1 MAESPLVSQPIEE
14 FLDRLASDAPT
25 PGGGAVAALTGALA
39 ASLGRMVC
47 GLTLGRKKSADVE
60 PQVKQIASR
69 LTRAAEMLKRLID
82 EDAAAYAE
90 LSAVLK
96 MDKSDPKRKT
106 RLVET
111 AGLAAAVPLETAAV
125 SRQVLGDLRRLEPI
139 ANPNLRSDVEAGIHV
154 ARAAMHAAAANVRV
168 NLSLLPEEQAQEI
181 AKELDQLLNAA
192 AA

>member
-1 MAESPLVSQPIEE
+1 MAESPLVSRPIEE

-25 PGGGAVAALTGALA
+25 PGGGAVAALAGALA

-47 GLTLGRKKSADVE
+47 GLTLGRKKFAEIE
-60 PQVKQIASR
+60 PQIKQIASR
-69 LTRAAEMLKRLID
+69 LTRAAAMLKRLID

-90 LSAVLK
+90 LSASFK
-96 MDKSDPKRKT
+96 MDKSDPQRKA

-125 SRQVLGDLRRLEPI
+125 SRQVLSDLRRLEQI

-154 ARAAMHAAAANVRV
+154 AQAAMHAAAANVRV
-168 NLSLLPEEQAQEI
+168 NLSLLPEEQAREI
-181 AKELDQLLNAA
+181 AKELDQLLNT
-192 AA
+192 

>member
-1 MAESPLVSQPIEE
+1 MAESPLVSRSIEE

-47 GLTLGRKKSADVE
+47 GLTTGRKKFADVE

-90 LSAVLK
+90 LSAVFKL
-96 MDKSDPKRKT
+96 DKSDPNRKA

-111 AGLAAAVPLETAAV
+111 AALAAAVPLETAAV
-125 SRQVLGDLRRLEPI
+125 SRQVLSDLRRLEPI
-139 ANPNLRSDVEAGIHV
+139 ANPNLRSDVEAGMHV
-154 ARAAMHAAAANVRV
+154 AQAAMHAAAANVRV
-168 NLSLLPEEQAQEI
+168 NLSLLPKEQAEKVT
-181 AKELDQLLNAA
+181 KELDQLLDV
-192 AA
+192 

>member
-1 MAESPLVSQPIEE
+1 MAEAALINTSVGE
-14 FLDRLASDAPT
+14 FLNRLASDAPT

-47 GLTLGRKKSADVE
+47 GLSSGKKKFADVE

-69 LTRAAEMLKRLID
+69 FTRAGGMLEQLID

-90 LSAVLK
+90 LSAVFKL
-96 MDKSDPKRKT
+96 DKSDPKRKK

-111 AGLAAAVPLETAAV
+111 AALAAAVPLETVAV
-125 SRQVLGDLRRLEPI
+125 SRQVLSDLRRLERI

-154 ARAAMHAAAANVRV
+154 AQAAMRAAAANVRV
-168 NLSLLPEEQAQEI
+168 NLSLLPGEQAREI
-181 AKELDQLLNAA
+181 AKELDRLLNT
-192 AA
+192 